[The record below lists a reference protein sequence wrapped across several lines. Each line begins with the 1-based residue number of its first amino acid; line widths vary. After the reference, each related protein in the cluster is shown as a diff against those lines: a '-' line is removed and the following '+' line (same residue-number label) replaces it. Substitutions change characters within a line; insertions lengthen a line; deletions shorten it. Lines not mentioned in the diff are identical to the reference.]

1 MTTILSQEMPLL
13 RALLNV
19 GQVAAHGL
27 AQKVMAEIGNG
38 LTAITN
44 PLPV

>member
-1 MTTILSQEMPLL
+1 MSQEMPL